1 MARIER
7 REKTGADP
15 LNSKDETTAIEF
27 IQVYWKEIVEKWVT
41 FFVYRQAVANTKIN
55 KKIGQFI
62 RLHPHPQYNKYL
74 DEAEFE
80 KFTIDDGN
88 IVWGEDWDLVFPVE
102 QLYSGVIA

>member
-1 MARIER
+1 MLTPKSTRKSSEMAKLKIISA
-7 REKTGADP
+7 KTAGN
-15 LNSKDETTAIEF
+15 LC
-27 IQVYWKEIVEKWVT
+27 VELV
-41 FFVYRQAVANTKIN
+41 FNDNTCQLVD
-55 KKIGQFI
+55 IGQFI